1 MTKAPILA
9 LENITKVFSAGGRQV
24 RALSGVSL
32 SLQHGETLGVIGESG
47 SGKSTLGRIAVG
59 LETAGEGRLR
69 IEGTDVAGL
78 SVPQRRDAMR
88 HCQMIFQ
95 DPYSSLNPKL
105 KIGRQIGEGIYA
117 TGISTWKEIDGRVA
131 DLLEK
136 VGLKREHADRY
147 PHEFSGGQRQRI
159 AIARA
164 LAPGP
169 RVVVAD
175 EPVSALDVSVQ
186 AQILDLLAE
195 LQSDSQLS
203 YLFISH
209 DMAVVAHLCD
219 RIAVMYRG
227 RIVEHGSTEAI
238 VENAQHPYTK
248 SLLEAVPRLGRR
260 RSGERRMIPTLPE
273 HGDEDKF
280 EPVSAGHWVLRPIS
294 GSAEATKG

>member
-1 MTKAPILA
+1 MTTEPILA
-9 LENITKVFSAGGRQV
+9 LENIRKVFSANGREV
-24 RALSGVSL
+24 RALNGVSL
-32 SLQHGETLGVIGESG
+32 SLGRGETLGVIGESG

-59 LETAGEGRLR
+59 LETASKGTIR
-69 IEGTDVAGL
+69 IGGTDIAGL
-78 SVPQRRDAMR
+78 SVPLRREAFR

-95 DPYSSLNPKL
+95 DPYSSLNPRL

-117 TGISTWKEIDGRVA
+117 TGIANWKEIGESVA

-136 VGLKREHADRY
+136 VGLKRDYADRY

-169 RVVVAD
+169 QVVIAD
-175 EPVSALDVSVQ
+175 EPVSALDVSIQ
-186 AQILDLLAE
+186 AQILDLLAD
-195 LQSDSQLS
+195 LQKENFLS

-219 RIAVMYRG
+219 RVAVMHHG
-227 RIVEHGSTEAI
+227 RIVEYGPVEAI
-238 VENAQHPYTK
+238 VEHAQHPYTK

-260 RSGERRMIPTLPE
+260 RSGERRVPVALPT
-273 HGDEDKF
+273 HGDDDPYEA
-280 EPVSAGHWVLRPIS
+280 VSPGHWVLAHS
-294 GSAEATKG
+294 HL

>member
-1 MTKAPILA
+1 MIKAPILV
-9 LENITKVFSAGGRQV
+9 LENITKYFSAGDRQV

-59 LETAGEGRLR
+59 LETAGAGRIC
-69 IEGTDVAGL
+69 IEGADVTSLA
-78 SVPQRRDAMR
+78 VPQRREALR

-105 KIGRQIGEGIYA
+105 KIGRQIGEGMHA
-117 TGISTWKEIDGRVA
+117 AGISSWKEIGGSVA

-186 AQILDLLAE
+186 AQILDLLAD
-195 LQSDSQLS
+195 LQRDSQLS

-219 RIAVMYRG
+219 RIAVMHRG

-260 RSGERRMIPTLPE
+260 RSGERHLIRELPD
-273 HGDEDKF
+273 HRDEDKF
-280 EPVSAGHWVLRPIS
+280 EPVSPGHWVLGWRRLNGLFAP
-294 GSAEATKG
+294 T

>member
-1 MTKAPILA
+1 MIKEPILA
-9 LENITKVFSAGGRQV
+9 LENISKVFSAGGRQV
-24 RALSGVSL
+24 KALNGVSL
-32 SLQHGETLGVIGESG
+32 DLQQGETLGVIGESG

-59 LETAGEGRLR
+59 LETAGEGSLR
-69 IEGTDVAGL
+69 IEGTDVSGL
-78 SVPQRRDAMR
+78 SVPARREALR

-105 KIGRQIGEGIYA
+105 RIGRQIGEGIYA
-117 TGISTWKEIDGRVA
+117 TGVSNWKEINGSVA

-169 RVVVAD
+169 RIVVAD

-186 AQILDLLAE
+186 AQILDLLVE
-195 LQSDSQLS
+195 LQTDSQLS

-219 RIAVMYRG
+219 RIAVMHRG

-260 RSGERRMIPTLPE
+260 RSGERHVGHELPD
-273 HGDEDKF
+273 HHDEDKF
-280 EPVSAGHWVLRPIS
+280 EPVSPGHWVLRSIRDR
-294 GSAEATKG
+294 A

>member
-1 MTKAPILA
+1 MTKAPILT
-9 LENITKVFSAGGRQV
+9 LENISKVFSAGGRQV
-24 RALSGVSL
+24 RALSDVSL
-32 SLQHGETLGVIGESG
+32 SLQHGETLGIIGESG

-59 LETAGEGRLR
+59 LETAGDGRVR
-69 IEGTDVAGL
+69 INGTNVAAL
-78 SVPQRRDAMR
+78 SVSQRREALR

-105 KIGRQIGEGIYA
+105 KIGRQIGEGLYA
-117 TGISTWKEIDGRVA
+117 AGMSSWKEIGGMVA

-186 AQILDLLAE
+186 AQILDLLGE
-195 LQSDSQLS
+195 LQRDSQLS

-209 DMAVVAHLCD
+209 DMAVVAYLCD
-219 RIAVMYRG
+219 RIAVMHRG

-260 RSGERRMIPTLPE
+260 RSGERRVIQEIPD
-273 HGDEDKF
+273 HRDEDKF
-280 EPVSAGHWVLRPIS
+280 EPVSPGHWVLRTV
-294 GSAEATKG
+294 GDSA